1 MLLQLS
7 TWNPNKGGVLNKSS
21 ELLTAGKIHN
31 LSCEKKKMLLFFS
44 VLGLI
49 FFLIY
54 DIFCCIRE
62 LA

>member
-31 LSCEKKKMLLFFS
+31 LSCEKKNASFFS